1 MRRLLASSFIAASF
15 AFTAP
20 ALAGTRN
27 YETTVSA
34 PLTSAVKIEIVV
46 GEDLAHRANNLPK
59 KLSDR
64 GGSNRLNSGFS
75 NNGYYGDKDIKRLT
89 ERLQSKIEKKFTK
102 KGIEISNTASTILRV
117 TLTDAKPNRPTF
129 EQLSREPGLSFQSF
143 GNGGAKIESEL
154 IAAGGVSLG
163 TMNYKY
169 YETDIRDAARGSG
182 TWMDAYR
189 AFGRYSS
196 KVAKTLQ
203 NPVS

>member
-154 IAAGGVSLG
+154 IAAGGASLG

-169 YETDIRDAARGSG
+169 YEADIRDAARGSG